1 MKLAIGP
8 HKIDIVVNDQA
19 TFQLTREGKFGDSDV
34 EQLKIRVRSDLPRS
48 VFQETL
54 VHEVL
59 HHVVAMTAWVE
70 RLSDE
75 QQEDLIRSVSPYLA
89 QLGMLDEVVGRV
101 LR

>member
-1 MKLAIGP
+1 VKLTIGP
-8 HKIDIVVNDQA
+8 HKVDIVVNDSA

-34 EQLKIRVRSDLPRS
+34 EQLKIRVRGDLPRS

-59 HHVVAMTAWVE
+59 HHVIGMTAWVE
-70 RLSDE
+70 RLSEE
-75 QQEDLIRSVSPYLA
+75 QQEDLIRSISPYLA
-89 QLGMLDEVVGRV
+89 HLGMLDFAVERI